1 MPGLVVSKE
10 LKLTPQQVRGDKVIT
25 KGMSFMT
32 NKNEQEKK
40 KSYVAPAMDV
50 IEFDCGSLILLEGSL
65 KIIVDD

>member
-1 MPGLVVSKE
+1 
-10 LKLTPQQVRGDKVIT
+10 
-25 KGMSFMT
+25 MT